1 VINKMNTSRVLVVG
15 CMALL
20 LWKGGPPSAASPD
33 QQLQLRPAGPVHMVQ
48 REPGEPTP
56 FFRMDLTIV
65 DERQA
70 PIGVEWSK
78 DQKELKNAIEIDVK
92 GHGSVHPF
100 YVESPQAT
108 ATPEAVGRQMMLVVD
123 ISGSMTRTMGDRRSK
138 YEAAKEAINR
148 FLQHF
153 RDGVDH
159 IAIVPFESHQVAAR
173 IKAGKF
179 VSTKAE
185 ARQQIE
191 ELPRPREPYNT
202 ALYSATMAGLEV
214 LESRKASY
222 PSQQFQLI
230 MLTDG
235 KNDVSFGDD
244 PGLLDGYRGLDAVV
258 SKAREVKI
266 PIHTVGFGKPRDLD
280 EDSLRAMAWPSASNY
295 FPAPDAE
302 RLEQALGVFKVVP
315 RGLVDQLRMTFATDQ
330 QDWSTLKSLTF
341 AVRFKQSG
349 GRSIESAE
357 IPWFC
362 QPMTACPPEGTLTA
376 AEIKALL
383 EGGPLGNGKTF
394 QGVVLRRLAI
404 LAVFSGGLAALWFI
418 PLRLLWTSPRLS
430 RPSALMGPHAGIAR
444 LPTSSG
450 NPARALRPRAPG
462 QGGQS
467 PPSNRSIA
475 R

>member
-1 VINKMNTSRVLVVG
+1 MNTSGILLVSCV
-15 CMALL
+15 ALR
-20 LWKGGPPSAASPD
+20 LWMGTPSAAASPE
-33 QQLQLRPAGPVHMVQ
+33 QQLLLQLAEPVHMLQ

-65 DERQA
+65 DAQQA
-70 PIGVEWSK
+70 PIGVEWPEG
-78 DQKELKNAIEIDVK
+78 QKELKNAIEIDVK
-92 GHGSVHPF
+92 GHSTVRPF

-108 ATPEAVGRQMMLVVD
+108 AKPEAIGRDMMLVVD
-123 ISGSMTRTMGDRRSK
+123 ISGSMTRRLADGRSK

-153 RDGVDH
+153 RDGMDH

-173 IKAGKF
+173 IKAGRF

-214 LESRKASY
+214 LESRKASH
-222 PSQQFQLI
+222 PAQQFQLI

-258 SKAREVKI
+258 LKAREARI
-266 PIHTVGFGKPRDLD
+266 PIYTVGFGRPRDLD
-280 EDSLRAMAWPSASNY
+280 EDSLRAMAWPSASHY

-302 RLEQALGVFKVVP
+302 RLAQALEAFKVVP
-315 RGLVDQLRMTFATDQ
+315 RGLVDRLRIAFATDH
-330 QDWSTLKSLTF
+330 QDWSTLKGLTF
-341 AVRFKQSG
+341 MVRFKRPD
-349 GRSIESAE
+349 GRWIESAE

-376 AEIKALL
+376 AEIRALL
-383 EGGPLGNGKTF
+383 EHGPIGNGKTF
-394 QGVVLRRLAI
+394 QGIVLRRLGI
-404 LAVFSGGLAALWFI
+404 LVLFSGGLAALWFI
-418 PLRLLWTSPRLS
+418 PGRLLWTWPRFSRPSTPLGAQSGRPRLS
-430 RPSALMGPHAGIAR
+430 
-444 LPTSSG
+444 TSPG
-450 NPARALRPRAPG
+450 NPVRLLRPRPPG
-462 QGGQS
+462 QSGQS
-467 PPSNRSIA
+467 PPPNLG
-475 R
+475 